1 MSNHNGQR
9 TAEFDTNS
17 FNPASSPKHT
27 TLHPPASDGN
37 PVASVH
43 ATIGKS
49 LIIKGEITGSEALYV
64 DGQVEGA
71 INLPGNRVTIGSNGE
86 VKATI
91 TALEV
96 VVQGKVIGN
105 VSVSGRLEV
114 RSEGSLIGD
123 AVAGRISLADG
134 AVFKG
139 KIDVLRPAERADQIS
154 AASDHSEMRPV

>member
-17 FNPASSPKHT
+17 FIPASSPKHS
-27 TLHPPASDGN
+27 SDGS
-37 PVASVH
+37 PVGS

-49 LIIKGEITGSEALYV
+49 LIIRGEITGSEALYV

-105 VSVSGRLEV
+105 VNVCGRLEV

-123 AVAGRISLADG
+123 AVAGRINLADG
-134 AVFKG
+134 AIFKG
-139 KIDVLRPAERADQIS
+139 KIDVLRPAGRADQIS
-154 AASDHSEMRPV
+154 AASDNSEMRLV